1 MATHYHIQELTSGL
15 RIQARQDMPI
25 WERLLVAGLMGMF
38 AGILSATFLG
48 SWWWTIL
55 SIMAAAAIYGTV
67 KGKSAELQV
76 TNVEFTTKR
85 DPGQRVRTPRIVCT
99 GDVRQI
105 EFREG
110 FSPGSGGLYA
120 VTAHSTICLLPLLD
134 FSATAEVI
142 RAIENKFPGLAAGW
156 RLGQSPNEHA
166 AVGSAK

>member
-15 RIQARQDMPI
+15 RIRAQQDTPT

-38 AGILSATFLG
+38 VGVLSAAFLG

-55 SIMAAAAIYGTV
+55 SIVAAAAIYGTV
-67 KGKSAELQV
+67 RGKSAELQV
-76 TNVEFTTKR
+76 TNVEFTTRR
-85 DPGQRVRTPRIVCT
+85 DPRVRTPRIVCT

-110 FSPGSGGLYA
+110 FNPGSGGLYA
-120 VTAHSTICLLPLLD
+120 VTAHSTICLLSLLD
-134 FSATAEVI
+134 FSATVEVI

-156 RLGQSPNEHA
+156 RLGQSHNEQA